1 MGITRISIL
10 RPLFITMVFCAIVV
24 LGVIS
29 YGRLGV
35 DLFPSVNVPVIS
47 VFVAYPG
54 ANPESIESL
63 VTKPIEDSL
72 AGLSDIEYMRSI
84 SSEGQST
91 VLLAFNDRTNPD
103 SAAIDVE
110 RKINGIRSRL
120 PGDTLPPNIVKA
132 DVNSL
137 PVIDISFSGNLSNE
151 ELVRL
156 VNDLVVP
163 RMQSVP
169 GVAAVDVIGGKEPE
183 IRVTV
188 DQQKLQAHRL
198 SILQVVAA
206 LQQDNLNVPSGS
218 LIEAGKE
225 FGVRVN
231 TLVPAPGFLE
241 NIVIASTPTGSVRLR
256 DVAKVEETLKRRVH
270 INRTNL
276 TDSIAIEITKQATAN
291 TLQVTDEIKA
301 EIDQLQ
307 AELPAGVQMDIVV
320 DASVFTRQSLNDVQ
334 NTMIEAI
341 ILTGLVLL
349 LFLHAWRS
357 TVIVLL
363 AIPTSLIATFA
374 AMFFFGFT
382 LNIMS
387 MMGLTLV
394 VGILVDD
401 SIVILEN
408 ITRHLKLGETPFT
421 AALKGRAEIGLAAIA
436 ITLVDVAVFAPVA
449 FMSGIV
455 GQYFRQFGI
464 VVATAALFS
473 LFVSFTLTPM
483 LASRWLSGDEKKG
496 NSILGKIGRAWDR
509 GFEKLKSAYVKVLTW
524 SLRWRLIVVLLGI
537 VSFAS
542 GIGMVVFGLVS
553 TELLPQA
560 DQNEFTIIAEMPAGT
575 TLSETDRAVARLE
588 EELAGWPAIDTIFTF
603 VGTSGTASVAD
614 SRFARITVKL
624 APRDRRNQSAMELA
638 DRVRRLEGSTPGL
651 QYRVE
656 LPNVA
661 GPSGPPI
668 QIRVRGDHPSVL
680 VELARRVQGIVN
692 DTRGAID
699 VRNSGEIGDPELE
712 IVLDRSQVADLGL
725 SPAQVASAV
734 RTSLAGTV
742 ATQFRPANDS
752 EVDVRVTAFG
762 EDTASIEA
770 IKSIPL
776 ASATGE
782 VIRLDQI
789 ASVRQKSGPSR
800 IERYDRQHVIT
811 VSADTSGRAQGDVA
825 GDIQREL
832 DRLSLPP
839 GYSITFGGSTQAQEE
854 SFTQLFQALALA
866 VILIYMLLVALY
878 ESFLYPFVI
887 ILSLPLAVVGAIGGL
902 IVTGHTLNMMS
913 MIGMILLTGLV
924 GKNAI
929 LLVDY
934 TNNLRRNGRSRD
946 EALLEA
952 GPARLRPILM
962 TTVTMIA
969 ALTPT
974 ALAIGE
980 GSELRAPLAIVV
992 IGGLTTSTLLTLVL
1006 IPAVFTLIDDLQ
1018 RFILIRVLG
1027 KKEGAN
1033 LLPSL
1038 HSLEPV
1044 VVPASDAV
1052 DQAGPGR

>member
-1 MGITRISIL
+1 
-10 RPLFITMVFCAIVV
+10 
-24 LGVIS
+24 
-29 YGRLGV
+29 
-35 DLFPSVNVPVIS
+35 
-47 VFVAYPG
+47 
-54 ANPESIESL
+54 
-63 VTKPIEDSL
+63 
-72 AGLSDIEYMRSI
+72 
-84 SSEGQST
+84 
-91 VLLAFNDRTNPD
+91 
-103 SAAIDVE
+103 
-110 RKINGIRSRL
+110 
-120 PGDTLPPNIVKA
+120 
-132 DVNSL
+132 
-137 PVIDISFSGNLSNE
+137 
-151 ELVRL
+151 
-156 VNDLVVP
+156 
-163 RMQSVP
+163 
-169 GVAAVDVIGGKEPE
+169 
-183 IRVTV
+183 
-188 DQQKLQAHRL
+188 
-198 SILQVVAA
+198 
-206 LQQDNLNVPSGS
+206 
-218 LIEAGKE
+218 
-225 FGVRVN
+225 
-231 TLVPAPGFLE
+231 
-241 NIVIASTPTGSVRLR
+241 
-256 DVAKVEETLKRRVH
+256 
-270 INRTNL
+270 
-276 TDSIAIEITKQATAN
+276 
-291 TLQVTDEIKA
+291 
-301 EIDQLQ
+301 
-307 AELPAGVQMDIVV
+307 
-320 DASVFTRQSLNDVQ
+320 
-334 NTMIEAI
+334 
-341 ILTGLVLL
+341 
-349 LFLHAWRS
+349 
-357 TVIVLL
+357 
-363 AIPTSLIATFA
+363 
-374 AMFFFGFT
+374 
-382 LNIMS
+382 
-387 MMGLTLV
+387 
-394 VGILVDD
+394 
-401 SIVILEN
+401 
-408 ITRHLKLGETPFT
+408 
-421 AALKGRAEIGLAAIA
+421 
-436 ITLVDVAVFAPVA
+436 
-449 FMSGIV
+449 
-455 GQYFRQFGI
+455 
-464 VVATAALFS
+464 
-473 LFVSFTLTPM
+473 
-483 LASRWLSGDEKKG
+483 
-496 NSILGKIGRAWDR
+496 
-509 GFEKLKSAYVKVLTW
+509 
-524 SLRWRLIVVLLGI
+524 
-537 VSFAS
+537 
-542 GIGMVVFGLVS
+542 
-553 TELLPQA
+553 
-560 DQNEFTIIAEMPAGT
+560 
-575 TLSETDRAVARLE
+575 
-588 EELAGWPAIDTIFTF
+588 
-603 VGTSGTASVAD
+603 
-614 SRFARITVKL
+614 
-624 APRDRRNQSAMELA
+624 MELA

-651 QYRVE
+651 RYRVE

-832 DRLSLPP
+832 DRLTLPP

>member
-10 RPLFITMVFCAIVV
+10 RPLFITMVFSAIVV
-24 LGVIS
+24 LGLIS

-35 DLFPSVNVPVIS
+35 DLFPSVNVPVVS
-47 VFVAYPG
+47 VFVPYPG
-54 ANPESIESL
+54 ANPESIEAL
-63 VTKPIEDSL
+63 VTRPIEDSL

-120 PGDTLPPNIVKA
+120 PEDTLPPNIVKA

-137 PVIDISFSGNLSNE
+137 PVLDISFSGNLSNE
-151 ELVRL
+151 ELFRL

-169 GVAAVDVIGGKEPE
+169 GVAAVDVIGGKESE

-307 AELPAGVQMDIVV
+307 AELPAGVHMDIVV
-320 DASVFTRQSLNDVQ
+320 DASVFTRQSLNNVQ
-334 NTMIEAI
+334 NTLIEAI

-449 FMSGIV
+449 FMSGVV

-509 GFEKLKSAYVKVLTW
+509 GFEKLESAYVKVLTW

-575 TLSETDRAVARLE
+575 ALSETDRAVAKLE
-588 EELAGWPAIDTIFTF
+588 EELAGWPAIDSIFTF

-624 APRDRRNQSAMELA
+624 APKDRRNQSAMELA

-651 QYRVE
+651 RYRVE

-668 QIRVRGDHPSVL
+668 QIRVRGDHPTVL
-680 VELARRVQGIVN
+680 VELAREVQGIVN

-699 VRNSGEIGDPELE
+699 VRNSGEFGDPELE
-712 IVLDRSQVADLGL
+712 IVLDRSQVGDLGL

-800 IERYDRQHVIT
+800 IERYDRQRVIT

-832 DRLSLPP
+832 DRLTLPP

-1006 IPAVFTLIDDLQ
+1006 IPAVFTLFDDLQ
-1018 RFILIRVLG
+1018 RFILIKVLG
-1027 KKEGAN
+1027 RKEGAN

-1052 DQAGPGR
+1052 DQAGPRR